1 MVDSMTKP
9 VVAVTQRIDN
19 YPERN
24 ERRDA
29 VDQRLLDWIFRAGF
43 IPVTVPN
50 IFFAGI
56 EPGTT
61 SRNTGM
67 ELWLQIA
74 NPGAL
79 LLSGGNDIGEYPERD
94 ATENFLL
101 DWAEKQKIPVLGI
114 CRGLQMMA
122 VRGGVNLV
130 RKEGHVNTRHSVIAA
145 FDNGNWPDSVN
156 SYHNWCLTVCPE
168 GYELAVKNE
177 DGTIEA
183 LRHLN
188 LPWEGWMWHPERE
201 LAFSDQDTKRLQR
214 LFSE

>member
-1 MVDSMTKP
+1 MVDSMTKR

-24 ERRDA
+24 EKRDA
-29 VDQRLLDWIFRAGF
+29 VDQRLLDWIFQAGF
-43 IPVTVPN
+43 LPVSVPN
-50 IFFAGI
+50 IFF
-56 EPGTT
+56 PGTVPE
-61 SRNTGM
+61 M
-67 ELWLQIA
+67 ESAILAIERWLQVI

-94 ATENFLL
+94 ATEGFLL
-101 DWAEKQKIPVLGI
+101 DWAEKEKIPVLGI

-122 VRGGVNLV
+122 VRGGVDLV

-145 FDNGNWPDSVN
+145 SDTENWPESVN
-156 SYHNWCLTVCPE
+156 SYHNWCLNVCPE

-183 LRHLN
+183 IRHLD

-201 LAFSDQDTKRLQR
+201 QAFTAHDTKRLQR